1 MECSWKRRKKGQH
14 YEIKK
19 WYNWALICVEAKV
32 IVVAPSEKNILLSC
46 SNAGWH
52 LSLQR
57 LINAGT
63 SGDECSSE
71 MCEGWFWWLCM
82 LCILIT
88 KCWDHTVRCPD
99 CEVGTW
105 GIRLMWGNMSYSHH
119 NGMSMYNCYTAT
131 LILTTLVFLVIFLY
145 SWWGN

>member
-1 MECSWKRRKKGQH
+1 MECSWKRKKGQH

-63 SGDECSSE
+63 SRDECSSE

-88 KCWDHTVRCPD
+88 KCWDHMVRCPD
-99 CEVGTW
+99 CEVGTQ
-105 GIRLMWGNMSYSHH
+105 GIIRMWGNMSRSHYIL
-119 NGMSMYNCYTAT
+119 NLLRQCVACLCTIVT
-131 LILTTLVFLVIFLY
+131 LLCWYRLLWYF
-145 SWWGN
+145 